1 MESWLGCGGVS
12 NTSRSGGSDKFV
24 EGYAILTV
32 DGGILAMEEK
42 GIMAVEGQEDML
54 AAGLTKIQKFDHDW
68 KKNWFCTKVRKIH

>member
-1 MESWLGCGGVS
+1 M
-12 NTSRSGGSDKFV
+12 

-54 AAGLTKIQKFDHDW
+54 AAGLTKIQKFDHD
-68 KKNWFCTKVRKIH
+68 